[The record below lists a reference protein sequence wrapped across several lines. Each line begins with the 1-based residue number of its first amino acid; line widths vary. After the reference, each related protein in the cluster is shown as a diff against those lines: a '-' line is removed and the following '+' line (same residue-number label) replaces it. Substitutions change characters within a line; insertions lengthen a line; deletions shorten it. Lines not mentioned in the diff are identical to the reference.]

1 MFTAAAILV
10 VTYFVVRM
18 LASIVKGILANTQ
31 IDAIS
36 AKLGLQSALGDKKV
50 SDLVGCAILFFAMLF
65 AAIAAADLLGFEQLS
80 GIITMF
86 VAFGG
91 QIILGAIIL
100 TIGFWL
106 ANIIAGVVERSE
118 QGSRFLANIVRVLIM
133 GLVLAMGL
141 KAMGIADSIVNLAF
155 GLTLGAVAIAFALAF
170 GLGGREAAARL
181 LKRIQDKA
189 ESEADNKVIL
199 PKDVQDNDPRF

>member
-1 MFTAAAILV
+1 MWCVCLPTSS
-10 VTYFVVRM
+10 R
-18 LASIVKGILANTQ
+18 GILANTQ
-31 IDAIS
+31 IDTLPT
-36 AKLGLQSALGDKKV
+36 KLGLQSVLGEKKF
-50 SDLVGCAILFFAMLF
+50 SDLVGCAIVFFAMLF
-65 AAIAAADLLGFEQLS
+65 ASIAAADLLGFNHIS
-80 GIITMF
+80 NIIALF

-106 ANIIAGVVERSE
+106 ANIIAGAVARSE
-118 QGSRFLANIVRVLIM
+118 QGSQFLANIVRVLIM

-155 GLTLGAVAIAFALAF
+155 GLTLGSVAVAFALSF

-181 LKRIQDKA
+181 LRRIQDKA
-189 ESEADNKVIL
+189 ESEASHKVIL
-199 PKDVQDNDPRF
+199 PKNAQDKDAPL